1 MAKTSKRS
9 KKFERKGGPGGHLAK
24 GTITKKGKLKVKRR
38 NRDDSDKGAIDAQAE
53 ARRETLENERQ
64 RKRGEED
71 FAGKANLGDLD
82 MDSFLTTMADSD
94 HEQSGDDKGSES
106 DISEAGDEDASSDSE
121 SDDDA
126 DMSDDEDIE
135 AAEKRMKAEM
145 EKMAENDPDFKKYLE
160 NNDSSLLQFGD
171 GNEIED
177 AEENEEAS
185 DEEHTSAVKPSM
197 EEERR
202 TPTLTA
208 KMLDNFIKDAFENHK
223 TKALK
228 NIISAFRSACH
239 MSDPNVDL
247 SENTGKFHIDSSV
260 VFDRLMVVC
269 LKQCHEEF
277 HYHLLGEGTLVG
289 TEKKEE
295 EPEIDALDENK
306 TLNPKKLMK
315 SLRWTKIK
323 PLIKTLLNSILY
335 LLEQAQET
343 KLQTFILKSFSK
355 YVPYLTAFPRLLKG
369 TLKNLIS
376 LWSATN
382 DSSPDY
388 QVVRLNAF
396 LRIRQLS
403 VTQPFPFIEQCLKA
417 SYLAYAKRAKF
428 ANAAAVT
435 SLLPTLTFMGN
446 CVVELYSL
454 DYASSYQHAFVYIR
468 QLALHLRTA
477 LQKKTPESFRV
488 VYCWQYIHCLKLW
501 TAVLASACSS
511 VPGETLTKASEEETE
526 LLRSLVYPLTEII
539 LGVARLIPTSR
550 HLPLHMHCVRLLQ
563 QLASSTERYIPTTSI
578 LLDALNLKE
587 IMLKPKKVQT
597 RGTSVRGIRL
607 PLLLKLP
614 KESTL
619 RTTEQLD
626 ACLGEIF
633 VLLNREVDMYRYSP
647 CIPEFTVSICQ
658 RLRKFAKETKNG
670 KHRAFARGCIELCEK
685 HAKLATKARSLLRES
700 PKDIKRL
707 EALKP
712 KEAPSMK
719 ERYEVSVSKENRLE
733 TTAQPVISKAAKK
746 KALAQQKEELAKQK
760 EEAIK
765 AERASKKRSLE
776 VFNKAKKR
784 AKLAGI
790 DLKQDSR
797 ELGDD
802 EVKEGIDWSDDE
814 DEEQSDDESIG
825 SKSNDSDYE

>member
-1 MAKTSKRS
+1 MVKASKRS
-9 KKFERKGGPGGHLAK
+9 KKFEKKGGPKGQLAK

-38 NRDDSDKGAIDAQAE
+38 NRDDSDKGAINAQAE
-53 ARRETLENERQ
+53 ARREALENERQ
-64 RKRGEED
+64 KKRAEED
-71 FAGKANLGDLD
+71 FAGETNLGDLD
-82 MDSFLTTMADSD
+82 MDSFLKSMADSD
-94 HEQSGDDKGSES
+94 QESSGDEKGSES
-106 DISEAGDEDASSDSE
+106 DDNEAGGKDSASDSE
-121 SDDDA
+121 SDSGAEDA
-126 DMSDDEDIE
+126 DMSDDEDLE

-145 EKMAENDPDFKKYLE
+145 EKLAKNDPDFQKYLQA
-160 NNDSSLLQFGD
+160 NDSSLLQFGNND
-171 GNEIED
+171 NMED
-177 AEENEEAS
+177 AEENEDDG
-185 DEEHTSAVKPSM
+185 DEEIIGAEKSVGKDSQT
-197 EEERR
+197 
-202 TPTLTA
+202 TTFTA
-208 KMLDNFIKDAFENHK
+208 KMLDKHIKDTFEHHK

-239 MSDPNVDL
+239 MSDPNEDPTQ
-247 SENTGKFHIDSSV
+247 SAGKFHIDSSV
-260 VFDRLMVVC
+260 IFDKLMVVC

-289 TEKKEE
+289 AAKNEE
-295 EPEIDALDENK
+295 LPEIDELDENK
-306 TLNPKKLMK
+306 PLNPKKLMK
-315 SLRWTKIK
+315 SFRWTKLKPIIK
-323 PLIKTLLNSILY
+323 SFLNSILY
-335 LLEQAQET
+335 LLEQAQDT

-355 YVPYLTAFPRLLKG
+355 YVPYLTAFPRLMRG
-369 TLKNLIS
+369 ILKNLIS

-382 DSSPDY
+382 DTSPDY

-396 LRIRQLS
+396 LRIRQLA

-428 ANAAAVT
+428 ANAATVT
-435 SLLPTLTFMGN
+435 TLLPTLTFMGN

-511 VPGETLTKASEEETE
+511 VPGETATKASEEETE

-550 HLPLHMHCVRLLQ
+550 HLPLHLHCVRLLQ
-563 QLASSTERYIPTTSI
+563 QLAASTERYIPTTSI

-587 IMLKPKKVQT
+587 IMLKPKKVQS
-597 RGTSVRGIRL
+597 RGSDVRGIRL

-614 KESTL
+614 KENTL

-647 CIPEFTVSICQ
+647 CIPEFTVNICQ
-658 RLRKFAKETKNG
+658 RLRKFAKATKNG
-670 KHRAFARGCIELCEK
+670 KYRAFARGCIELCEK
-685 HAKLATKARSLLRES
+685 HSKAATKSRSLLQES

-712 KEAPSMK
+712 NEAPSMRQ
-719 ERYEVSVSKENRLE
+719 RYEASVSKENRLE
-733 TTAQPVISKAAKK
+733 SATQPVLSKAAKK
-746 KALAQQKEELAKQK
+746 KAMMKQEEEKK
-760 EEAIK
+760 K
-765 AERASKKRSLE
+765 AEAASKKRKLNDS
-776 VFNKAKKR
+776 KKEKKK
-784 AKLAGI
+784 AKLASV
-790 DLKQDSR
+790 DLNQDSR
-797 ELGDD
+797 DLGDD
-802 EVKEGIDWSDDE
+802 EVKEGIDWSD
-814 DEEQSDDESIG
+814 EESEEENENESSG
-825 SKSNDSDYE
+825 SVSNDSDYE